1 MWRVTKTVS
10 VGMTDPGRRRC
21 GGRVRG
27 VAAADASDGSAARSS
42 AWRRSVAP
50 RGREHTG
57 GVTTVRDALVQ
68 HGADGGERAWPVDR
82 RTPPRRAPTVC
93 GEPTTDHHVGPTAL
107 DDPRRP
113 LAALDDEPAP
123 GRQPAGR

>member
-1 MWRVTKTVS
+1 M
-10 VGMTDPGRRRC
+10 
-21 GGRVRG
+21 G
-27 VAAADASDGSAARSS
+27 VSAAWLSPT
-42 AWRRSVAP
+42 RRTEP
-50 RGREHTG
+50 RPGHTRGGGTRPPWTSTNG
-57 GVTTVRDALVQ
+57 GVTTARDALVQ

-82 RTPPRRAPTVC
+82 RTPPRRASTVC

-123 GRQPAGR
+123 GRQPAGRVVADGPL